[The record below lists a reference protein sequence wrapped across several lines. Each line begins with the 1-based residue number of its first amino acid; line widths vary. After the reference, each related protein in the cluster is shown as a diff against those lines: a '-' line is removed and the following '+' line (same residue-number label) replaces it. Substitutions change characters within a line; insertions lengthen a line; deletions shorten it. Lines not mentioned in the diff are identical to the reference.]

1 MNIFDF
7 LPLSVFRFA
16 LDPYTLELSF
26 GPPAKPDKLSL
37 MESYKRE
44 TITSRYTIHNVASI
58 YK

>member
-1 MNIFDF
+1 MNKCDF

-44 TITSRYTIHNVASI
+44 TITSR
-58 YK
+58 